1 MGAGGRGSAALRSR
15 GELAADAR
23 RPTLLAWIAAV
34 GLVVT
39 CLSVVPPAP
48 LAHVGGSTGYASI
61 VVNGNTVRY
70 SLTLSASALPP
81 TVAEDVAR
89 VRAGRPDSRERL
101 LGHLRD
107 KLALVDHGRRC
118 EPAQGFVDV
127 GGAEADRVTL
137 VMDFACASDV
147 RELSIRDDLFDVL
160 GSDHHTLAKIESGG
174 EIRELA
180 FATEAR
186 EARVSLAARQPSREE
201 GSFFRLG
208 VEHILTGY
216 DHLLFL
222 GALLLRGGRL
232 LSLFKIITAFTVAHS
247 ITLALAVFGLVA
259 VPERLVECVIAASI
273 VYVALENVCLRDAPS
288 QRWVVSFL
296 FGLVHGFGFASALSP
311 LHLPPRHLALA
322 LLGFNLGVE
331 AGQALVVALLL
342 PILVWMRGLRWERRA
357 VQTASGAVAL
367 LGFIWFVER
376 LFLV

>member
-23 RPTLLAWIAAV
+23 PPTLLVWIAAV

-342 PILVWMRGLRWERRA
+342 LILVWMRGLRWERRA

-376 LFLV
+376 LFWV